1 MMSFNCRRNGTLQ
14 PTRLGWLLLTAIA
27 VWSAGAL
34 LVGAANA
41 QDSVFLLAGSPVRGE
56 IADSTPTS
64 LIVKTDKGDTEVPV
78 QNIRSI
84 TFGKEPP
91 EYDKAKRAFDR
102 QKYDEG
108 IAELDKLKENAASGM
123 LAQELDYLRA
133 LGNARSALSGGNVTA
148 KNGGSAVNAF
158 LKKYPTSWHFFELTE
173 LLGELLV
180 AVGRSDL
187 ADAEYAKLAASPL
200 PQYQLRGSFN
210 RAQALLLAGDGA
222 GAEQSFDAVIGS
234 ALNDEAAVRMKSLAS
249 CLKAKAQLLQ
259 GKWEEAQV
267 AVMKLIK
274 NEDPK
279 QTELFANAYNI
290 LGLCHQEAGQ
300 SQEAVLAF
308 LHTDLLFSNQAAA
321 HAEALYYLS
330 QLWPKLDKNDRAL
343 EARTN
348 LKALYRNSVWANKL
362 DQ

>member
-1 MMSFNCRRNGTLQ
+1 MIFDPRKSLFLIG
-14 PTRLGWLLLTAIA
+14 LLIA
-27 VWSAGAL
+27 AGFCVRIAR
-34 LVGAANA
+34 A

-56 IADSTPTS
+56 ISDSTPTS
-64 LIVKTDKGDTEVPV
+64 LIVKTDKGDSEVAV
-78 QNIRSI
+78 QNIRSV

-102 QKYDEG
+102 QKYDDG
-108 IAELDKLKENAASGM
+108 LLELEKLKPDAAEGM

-133 LGNARSALSGGNVTA
+133 LGNARSALSEGNVTA
-148 KNGGSAVNAF
+148 KNAGAAVNSF
-158 LKKYPTSWHFFELTE
+158 LKKYPNSWHYFELTE

-180 AVGRSDL
+180 AIGRNDL

-200 PQYQLRGSFN
+200 PQFQLRGSYN
-210 RAQALLLAGDGA
+210 RGQALLLAGDGA
-222 GAEQSFDAVIGS
+222 GAEQSLKAVLAS
-234 ALNDEAAVRMKSLAS
+234 SLNDETAVRLKSLAG
-249 CLKAKAQLLQ
+249 CLQAKALLLQ
-259 GKWEEAQV
+259 GKREEAQV

-290 LGLCHQEAGQ
+290 LGLCHQQAGENQ
-300 SQEAVLAF
+300 QAVLAF
-308 LHTDLLFSNQAAA
+308 LHTDLLFSNHAAA

-330 QLWPKLDKNDRAL
+330 QLWPRLDKNDRAL
-343 EARTN
+343 EARTS
-348 LKALYRNSVWANKL
+348 LKSLYRNSIWANKL

>member
-1 MMSFNCRRNGTLQ
+1 MMSLNRIWIFRAQ
-14 PTRLGWLLLTAIA
+14 PARWALFLAWA
-27 VWSAGAL
+27 VAGLAGETFFTGVAL
-34 LVGAANA
+34 A

-56 IADSTPTS
+56 ISSSTPTS
-64 LIVKTDKGDTEVPV
+64 LIVTTDKGDTEVPV

-91 EYDKAKRAFDR
+91 EYDKAKRSFDR

-108 IAELDKLKENAASGM
+108 IAELDKIKEGAASGM

-133 LGNARSALSGGNVTA
+133 LGNARSALSGGSVTA
-148 KNGGSAVNAF
+148 KNAGSAVNSF
-158 LKKYPTSWHFFELTE
+158 LKKHPDSWHFFELTE

-222 GAEQSFDAVIGS
+222 GAEKSFDAVAAS
-234 ALNDEAAVRMKSLAS
+234 SLNDESAVRMKTLAG

-259 GKWEEAQV
+259 GKREEAQ
-267 AVMKLIK
+267 ASVMKLIK

-290 LGLCHQEAGQ
+290 LGLCHQAAGQ
-300 SQEAVLAF
+300 NQEAVLAF
-308 LHTDLLFSNQAAA
+308 LHTDLLFSNQATA

-343 EARTN
+343 EARTS
-348 LKALYRNSVWANKL
+348 LKSLYRNSVWANKL